1 MLTAEVI
8 EQRSRMNQLQ
18 NDLQVA
24 LQQQQQSQFVA
35 SAADMVVQPSTSS
48 RAPTNGI
55 SRGQSYP
62 RPSLTNF
69 LSPLAMQAAAQMQ
82 SATRQ
87 MPSNHITGGATPRTL
102 N

>member
-48 RAPTNGI
+48 GAPTNGI
-55 SRGQSYP
+55 NRGQSYP
-62 RPSLTNF
+62 RPSFTNF

-82 SATRQ
+82 PTTRQ